1 MQLIAYVIKFVVGV
15 ICFFFFILGVIFFII
30 LDLYVSNYILFY
42 DVLHFSP
49 GLSAKNLIATQPPE
63 GTPTVFLSTGST
75 RLKFSGSLF

>member
-15 ICFFFFILGVIFFII
+15 ICFFFFDLRCNIFYYIRFVCVQLYFII
-30 LDLYVSNYILFY
+30 C
-42 DVLHFSP
+42 VLHFSP

-75 RLKFSGSLF
+75 RLKFAGSLF